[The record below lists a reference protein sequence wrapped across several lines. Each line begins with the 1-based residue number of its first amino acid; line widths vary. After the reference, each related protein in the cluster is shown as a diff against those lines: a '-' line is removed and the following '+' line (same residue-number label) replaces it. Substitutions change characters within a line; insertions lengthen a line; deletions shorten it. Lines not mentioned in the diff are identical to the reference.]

1 MLFVLR
7 GIQNPY
13 GNPWI
18 PCFAVKLGF
27 FTGSIRSF
35 IFKIYFIIANI
46 VIKTV
51 QTPAKKIQRIANIKF
66 FWQID
71 AGILDFVYK
80 LLFLADDPVN
90 IADPFAALLCEI
102 LRFVA
107 DLGAGSIL
115 NGLTVANLTA
125 EVIQFFYHEHFGS
138 SYLKR
143 NGKLIV
149 ILCQSW
155 NQGNTCGNMGWCFFL
170 VIFELSSAIGVQQI
184 VSVHVS
190 GIRKI
195 AVVYIITNIEGKCS
209 CILAPGIIRIPA
221 PVFSVAFRASASCIS
236 NFLVREKKGDAEDI
250 SASLE
255 GCFNLAKALTVHPV
269 VAAGNICD
277 IHFLLAIDGFPVFSV
292 FGGKL

>member
-27 FTGSIRSF
+27 FTGCIRSF

-80 LLFLADDPVN
+80 LLFLADNPVN

-170 VIFELSSAIGVQQI
+170 VIFELSSAIGV
-184 VSVHVS
+184 
-190 GIRKI
+190 
-195 AVVYIITNIEGKCS
+195 
-209 CILAPGIIRIPA
+209 
-221 PVFSVAFRASASCIS
+221 
-236 NFLVREKKGDAEDI
+236 
-250 SASLE
+250 
-255 GCFNLAKALTVHPV
+255 
-269 VAAGNICD
+269 
-277 IHFLLAIDGFPVFSV
+277 
-292 FGGKL
+292 

>member
-125 EVIQFFYHEHFGS
+125 EVIQFF
-138 SYLKR
+138 
-143 NGKLIV
+143 
-149 ILCQSW
+149 
-155 NQGNTCGNMGWCFFL
+155 T
-170 VIFELSSAIGVQQI
+170 
-184 VSVHVS
+184 
-190 GIRKI
+190 
-195 AVVYIITNIEGKCS
+195 TNILEVPTLKETESLLSFCVSLGTRETPAETWAGVSFWSFLS
-209 CILAPGIIRIPA
+209 CPLR
-221 PVFSVAFRASASCIS
+221 
-236 NFLVREKKGDAEDI
+236 
-250 SASLE
+250 
-255 GCFNLAKALTVHPV
+255 
-269 VAAGNICD
+269 
-277 IHFLLAIDGFPVFSV
+277 
-292 FGGKL
+292 